1 MVACWSVGVG
11 YILPEGSVGVVRKVR
26 GGGERVGG
34 LGGWGQ
40 GAVWGVEVLE
50 HEVPCLAA
58 FLLELAGWI
67 GGRMVKGRMVWCLVG
82 VTVLMYWVVG
92 GGEGVGEVLDWS
104 QHGGGKDDVV
114 LGWCERV

>member
-1 MVACWSVGVG
+1 
-11 YILPEGSVGVVRKVR
+11 
-26 GGGERVGG
+26 
-34 LGGWGQ
+34 
-40 GAVWGVEVLE
+40 
-50 HEVPCLAA
+50 
-58 FLLELAGWI
+58 
-67 GGRMVKGRMVWCLVG
+67 MVKGRMVWCLVG